1 MNLNEYYEEIT
12 SSEADFI
19 IDLHRIIDYLVYHD
33 VPVTLVRLGYELDIT
48 PSELSDYTSLILSIL
63 DKVEEN
69 IRYDKAIIE
78 EEAIKSVINNKITE
92 PLGAFIYQR
101 AVEVSGSA
109 FITNGDSDL
118 KQALVDEAVMRV
130 LEKFLYYY
138 KEGGLLRT

>member
-1 MNLNEYYEEIT
+1 M
-12 SSEADFI
+12 
-19 IDLHRIIDYLVYHD
+19 
-33 VPVTLVRLGYELDIT
+33 
-48 PSELSDYTSLILSIL
+48 
-63 DKVEEN
+63 KKN

-118 KQALVDEAVMRV
+118 KHALVDEAVMRV

-138 KEGGLLRT
+138 KEGGSAANLIITMIYSTMTNKIVGLKWKDKYGQKIKGRVVCIENGEKITRLVKYIKDDNISKKL